1 MKTII
6 YLFSSIILI
15 ALISCQKKPQSG
27 DWKGEI
33 ISFTVNEDGTL
44 ITRLNVAI
52 PYEGEYLAQE
62 YQGLKI
68 EDNKFKSFME
78 GISFVHL
85 PTRDLEGEF
94 VSSTLAKGTFNDV
107 AWEAKPE

>member
-1 MKTII
+1 MKTFLNI
-6 YLFSSIILI
+6 FSVILVLSS
-15 ALISCQKKPQSG
+15 ASCQKKPQAG

-33 ISFTVNEDGTL
+33 ISFTVNEDGTK
-44 ITRLNVAI
+44 ITRLNVCI

-68 EDNKFKSFME
+68 ENNKFKSYME

-94 VSSTLAKGTFNDV
+94 LSSTLAKGTFNDV
-107 AWEAKPE
+107 VWEAKPE